1 MPNSYVIYN
10 PDGSYQ
16 NCIYCEETD
25 PIPEGCTQVLVP
37 IGYYFNGSEIVS
49 IDNIKTIELR
59 AI

>member
-25 PIPEGCTQVLVP
+25 PIPEGCSRVLVP
-37 IGYYFNGSEIVS
+37 ENSYFNGVNTIMPPK
-49 IDNIKTIELR
+49 IIELKTL
-59 AI
+59 